1 MSRRAFVIAAIV
13 LLAAGV
19 AIRVNNALTFPPLQA
34 YDGFSH
40 FSYIW
45 FMAEHWRVPLA
56 TTGWEFFQPP
66 LYYWFMAAVWDGL
79 APVDPMMRLRVG
91 TLVIALLG
99 LSLAFV
105 SVVAVR
111 RTLPNDRLAQLMAL
125 GLMLFVPV
133 HLYTAGFLGNE
144 NLTAVTSAWA
154 IGGTLALLARPTTG
168 RAVLLGLLLGVAMLT
183 KFTGVVVV
191 AGALGTLGLRAILRR
206 DRRERDARLFVIAGA
221 VMLVLSGWF
230 YARNV
235 MVYGTPFKMSRE
247 TFMLQRYENVQ
258 TRGQRGFLEYVLF
271 DPLILRRPE
280 WPRGVGLVGNER
292 PFGYS
297 AMRESVPTGVYANA
311 WFEGYGGWVLPKVTQ
326 DEPTRRAGQLLLTLG
341 VVPTVLV
348 LIGLWQAVARLRRE
362 GWDDTIVLMLLT
374 FGAMMAVL
382 VQGTRAV
389 PIHAAVKTTYLMP
402 ASVTFAYWLAL
413 GVAWLRARN
422 RRALAVAT
430 VVSAVLAMASGFVFL
445 QGRTVGAWW
454 IEESQKGSLWRN
466 VAGVVY
472 YAGGDVERA
481 RELFTLAAADGH
493 HLGWENLSVLAL
505 DEDRPLEALH
515 YLRRAAELQP
525 SQSLGV
531 PADQAL
537 FNRLTHAEYLNTMA
551 VIYHRLGWDAA
562 ALAAAQEAV
571 ASDPAMP
578 EASYDLALLKL
589 ATVAAHA
596 SHDDPAWRT
605 AYVAQ
610 SRVLL
615 WNVLVGDPGFADAR
629 VLAEVAAMLAG
640 DCPDG
645 GGTPAGDAPSAHRLY
660 PVDTGVGDLLASAV
674 RRRRHITELPE
685 LLRPELRV
693 ARCADHAAD
702 ERRARRDD
710 GA

>member
-19 AIRVNNALTFPPLQA
+19 AVRVNNALTFPPLQA

-79 APVDPMMRLRVG
+79 APMDPMLRLRLG

-99 LSLAFV
+99 LSLAAV

-111 RTLPNDRLAQLMAL
+111 RTLPNDRLAQLMAF

-144 NLTAVTSAWA
+144 NMTAVTCAWA
-154 IGGTLALLARPTTG
+154 IGGALAFFARPTAA
-168 RAVLLGLLLGVAMLT
+168 RAVLLGILLGVAMLT
-183 KFTGVVVV
+183 KFTALVVV
-191 AGALGTLGLRAILRR
+191 AGALGTLGVRAVLHR
-206 DRRERDARLFVIAGA
+206 DTRDRDARLFMVSAA
-221 VMLVLSGWF
+221 ALLMVSGWF

-247 TFMLQRYENVQ
+247 TFLLQRYENVQ

-280 WPRGVGLVGNER
+280 WPRGVGLVGGER

-297 AMRESVPTGVYANA
+297 AMRESVPTGIYANT

-348 LIGLWQAVARLRRE
+348 LIGIWQALARLRRD
-362 GWDDTIVLMLLT
+362 GWDNTIVLMLLT
-374 FGAMMAVL
+374 FGAMMVVL

-402 ASVTFAYWLAL
+402 ASVTFGYWLAL
-413 GVAWLRARN
+413 GVAWLGARS
-422 RRALAVAT
+422 RRALKLT
-430 VVSAVLAMASGFVFL
+430 AVLSAMLAFASGFVFL

-454 IEESQKGSLWRN
+454 VEESPKGSLWRN

-472 YAGGDVERA
+472 YAGGDVGRA

-493 HLGWENLSVLAL
+493 HLGWENLSALAL

-525 SQSLGV
+525 SQSLGL
-531 PADQAL
+531 PADQEL
-537 FNRLTHAEYLNTMA
+537 FNRLTRAEYLNTMA

-562 ALAAAQEAV
+562 ALAAAQDAV
-571 ASDPAMP
+571 ASDPTMP

-589 ATVAAHA
+589 ASVAAHA
-596 SHDDPAWRT
+596 DGRDSAWRA
-605 AYVAQ
+605 AYLAQ
-610 SRVLL
+610 SRTLL
-615 WNVLVGDPGFADAR
+615 MHVIAGDPGFADAR
-629 VLAEVAAMLAG
+629 MLTEVAAMLAG
-640 DCPDG
+640 DC
-645 GGTPAGDAPSAHRLY
+645 GTAKATPPSAAASAHRLY

-674 RRRRHITELPE
+674 RRRRHIPELPE
-685 LLRPELRV
+685 LLRPELRI
-693 ARCADHAAD
+693 ARCGERVSD
-702 ERRARRDD
+702 ERGARRDD